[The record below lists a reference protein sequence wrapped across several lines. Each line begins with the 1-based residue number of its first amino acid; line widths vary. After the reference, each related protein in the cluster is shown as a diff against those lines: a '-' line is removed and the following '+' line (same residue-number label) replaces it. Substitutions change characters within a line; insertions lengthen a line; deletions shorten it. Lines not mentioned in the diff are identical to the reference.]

1 MTWDADQYLRF
12 ASERALPFHHLVAA
26 VDHVDP
32 RVVVDLGCGPGGLT
46 ATLLERWP
54 AAHIVGV
61 DASEEMI
68 AHAGRRAV
76 SGRLDFEVGD
86 VRTWRASKPV
96 DLVLANA
103 CFHWIDDHRALLDH
117 LLPQLSDD
125 GVLAFQVPANHTEPS
140 HTILGELCSS
150 PRWRGQLD
158 GLPRTGVRQP
168 QWYLDE
174 LDGRGLDVKVWQTTY
189 FHILEGENPV
199 LEWVRGTTLR
209 PILDRLSE
217 DEHEEF
223 LDEYGGLLRE
233 AYPSNDGKTMFPFK
247 RTFVVATKR

>member
-1 MTWDADQYLRF
+1 MIWDPDQYLRF

-26 VDHVDP
+26 IARLDP

-54 AAHIVGV
+54 DAHIVGV
-61 DASEEMI
+61 DASGEMI
-68 AHAGRRAV
+68 AHAQRRAM

-86 VRTWRASKPV
+86 VRTWEASEPV

-103 CFHWIDDHRALLDH
+103 CFHWIADHRALLDH
-117 LLPQLSDD
+117 LLPQLAD
-125 GVLAFQVPANHTEPS
+125 GGGLAFQVPANHTEPS

-150 PRWRGQLD
+150 PPWRGQLD
-158 GLPRTGVRQP
+158 GLPRTGVREP

-174 LDGRGLDVKVWQTTY
+174 LDGRGLDVRVWQTTY
-189 FHILEGENPV
+189 FHQLEGEDPI

-209 PILDRLSE
+209 PVLERLAK
-217 DEHEEF
+217 DEHEKF
-223 LDEYGGLLRE
+223 LAEYGGLLRA
-233 AYPSNDGKTMFPFK
+233 AYPAREEKTVFPFK